1 MAAFQTTFKDRGEFE
16 MSFGRKVICV
26 VAIALSTA
34 MLAVFCG
41 CNAGTSTPAHLV
53 LRLGHVQT
61 IDTHYQLAAL
71 EFARLV
77 KDKTNGRIEV
87 AVYPQSQLGGEVQ
100 MTQAVR
106 TGTQDLA
113 IIAQAVVENT
123 VKEWQIF
130 DVPYLFDSVDQ
141 ANRILQ
147 GPVGITFMNMLPQH
161 DLVGLAWFS
170 CLERNVFTATKP
182 VRTLND
188 LKGLKIRVLQSPGYV
203 SAFRALGANPTP
215 LAYSELYLA
224 VQQGVVDGG
233 DTPPDQFVKDKFLEV
248 AKNYSLTR
256 INDQAIVFLMSKAV
270 MDKLPKDDQN
280 AILDA
285 AKQAAQYDIK
295 LYKDDTDKA
304 LKEIEQ
310 KGVHI
315 IHVDTKP
322 WIEATNA
329 IRADLISKIP
339 SGEPL
344 YREIVAAKAAAAN

>member
-1 MAAFQTTFKDRGEFE
+1 
-16 MSFGRKVICV
+16 MSFGKKVTSA
-26 VAIALSTA
+26 VATVLSIA
-34 MLAVFCG
+34 MLTVVYG
-41 CNAGTSTPAHLV
+41 CNSSKSTPAHIV

-61 IDTHYQLAAL
+61 IDTHYQLASL

-77 KDKTNGRIEV
+77 KDKTNGRIEI

-147 GPVGITFMNMLPQH
+147 GPVGNTFMNMLPQH

-170 CLERNVFTATKP
+170 CLERNVFTANKP

-203 SAFRALGANPTP
+203 NAFRALGANPTP

-270 MDKLPKDDQN
+270 MTSFLKTTKMLFSMPRS
-280 AILDA
+280 
-285 AKQAAQYDIK
+285 KQPNTI
-295 LYKDDTDKA
+295 
-304 LKEIEQ
+304 
-310 KGVHI
+310 
-315 IHVDTKP
+315 
-322 WIEATNA
+322 
-329 IRADLISKIP
+329 
-339 SGEPL
+339 
-344 YREIVAAKAAAAN
+344 

>member
-1 MAAFQTTFKDRGEFE
+1 
-16 MSFGRKVICV
+16 
-26 VAIALSTA
+26 
-34 MLAVFCG
+34 
-41 CNAGTSTPAHLV
+41 
-53 LRLGHVQT
+53 
-61 IDTHYQLAAL
+61 
-71 EFARLV
+71 
-77 KDKTNGRIEV
+77 
-87 AVYPQSQLGGEVQ
+87 
-100 MTQAVR
+100 
-106 TGTQDLA
+106 
-113 IIAQAVVENT
+113 VENT

-130 DVPYLFDSVDQ
+130 DLPYLFDSVDQ

-147 GPVGITFMNMLPQH
+147 GPVGNTFMNMLPQH

-170 CLERNVFTATKP
+170 CLERNVFTANKP

-270 MDKLPKDDQN
+270 MDKLPKDAQD
-280 AILDA
+280 AILAA

-304 LKEIEQ
+304 LQEIER

-339 SGEPL
+339 SGDSL
-344 YREIVAAKAAAAN
+344 YRDIVAAKAAASN